1 MAHAILPT
9 ERYNTGMLTT
19 MFLLFAMADETGF
32 VPLFDGKTLK
42 GWQLVAPHGRGYVVE
57 DGAIVCP
64 ADGGGNLLTD
74 REYGDFIL
82 RLEYKLSAGGNN
94 GIGIRT
100 PLTGDAAYVGMEIQV
115 LDDQHAQYKGKIKPE
130 QHTASI
136 YDVFPSRTGFQ
147 KPAGEWNEEEIHV
160 EGRRVK
166 ITLNGVVTIDAN
178 LDNVREDAVLK
189 HHPGLLR
196 TSGYLGFLG
205 HNTRVEFRNIRVRP
219 LVTR

>member
-1 MAHAILPT
+1 
-9 ERYNTGMLTT
+9 MLTT
-19 MFLLFAMADETGF
+19 MFLLFAMADENGF

-42 GWQLVAPHGRGYVVE
+42 GWQLVAPHGRGYLVE
-57 DGAIVCP
+57 DGTIVCP

-74 REYGDFIL
+74 RQYGDFIL

-100 PLTGDAAYVGMEIQV
+100 PLTGDAAYAGMEIQV

-136 YDVFPSRTGFQ
+136 YDVFPARTGFQ

-189 HHPGLLR
+189 KHPGLLR

>member
-1 MAHAILPT
+1 
-9 ERYNTGMLTT
+9 MLITLT
-19 MFLLFAMADETGF
+19 LLSTLLFAPADETGF
-32 VPLFDGKTLK
+32 RPLFDGKTLK
-42 GWQLVAPHGRGYVVE
+42 GWQLVAGHGQGYLVE

-64 ADGGGNLLTD
+64 VDGGGNLLTD

-82 RLEYKLSAGGNN
+82 RLEYKLSPGGNN
-94 GIGIRT
+94 GVGIRT
-100 PLTGDAAYVGMEIQV
+100 PLNGDAAYVGMEIQV
-115 LDDQHAQYKGKIKPE
+115 LDDQHAMYKGKIKPE

-136 YDVFPSRTGFQ
+136 YDVFPARTGFQ

-178 LDNVREDAVLK
+178 LANVREEAVLK
-189 HHPGLLR
+189 KHPGLLR

-205 HNTRVEFRNIRVRP
+205 HNTRVEFRNIRIRE

>member
-1 MAHAILPT
+1 
-9 ERYNTGMLTT
+9 

-74 REYGDFIL
+74 RQYGDFIL

-100 PLTGDAAYVGMEIQV
+100 PLAGDAAYVGMEIQV

-136 YDVFPSRTGFQ
+136 YDVFPARTGFQ

-189 HHPGLLR
+189 KHPGLLR

>member
-1 MAHAILPT
+1 
-9 ERYNTGMLTT
+9 MLTT
-19 MFLLFAMADETGF
+19 MFLLFAMADENGF

-42 GWQLVAPHGRGYVVE
+42 GWQLVAPHGRGYLVE
-57 DGAIVCP
+57 DGTIVCP

-100 PLTGDAAYVGMEIQV
+100 PLTGDAAYAGMEIQV

-130 QHTASI
+130 QHTAAI
-136 YDVFPSRTGFQ
+136 YDVFPARTGFQ

-189 HHPGLLR
+189 KHPGLLR
-196 TSGYLGFLG
+196 TRGYLGFLG
-205 HNTRVEFRNIRVRP
+205 HNTRVEFRNIRIRT

>member
-1 MAHAILPT
+1 MARAILPT

-74 REYGDFIL
+74 RQYGDFIL

-100 PLTGDAAYVGMEIQV
+100 PLAGDAAYVGMEIQV

-136 YDVFPSRTGFQ
+136 YDVFPARTGFQ

-189 HHPGLLR
+189 KHPGLLR
-196 TSGYLGFLG
+196 TSGYLGFVG
-205 HNTRVEFRNIRVRP
+205 HKTRVEFRNIRVRP

>member
-1 MAHAILPT
+1 
-9 ERYNTGMLTT
+9 MLTT

-42 GWQLVAPHGRGYVVE
+42 GWQLVAGHGRGYVVE

-100 PLTGDAAYVGMEIQV
+100 PLTGDAAYAGMEIQV

-130 QHTASI
+130 QHTAAI
-136 YDVFPSRTGFQ
+136 NDVFPARTGLRSLRST
-147 KPAGEWNEEEIHV
+147 PSGTASSIR
-160 EGRRVK
+160 GRSRSASGA
-166 ITLNGVVTIDAN
+166 TPSPSSS
-178 LDNVREDAVLK
+178 
-189 HHPGLLR
+189 HP
-196 TSGYLGFLG
+196 
-205 HNTRVEFRNIRVRP
+205 RVR
-219 LVTR
+219 

>member
-1 MAHAILPT
+1 
-9 ERYNTGMLTT
+9 MLTMIT
-19 MFLLFAMADETGF
+19 LLLAMADETGF
-32 VPLFDGKTLK
+32 RPLFDGKSLK
-42 GWQLVAPHGRGYVVE
+42 GWQLVGGHGQGYLVE
-57 DGAIVCP
+57 DGSIVCP

-82 RLEYKLSAGGNN
+82 RLEYKLSPGGNN
-94 GIGIRT
+94 GVGIRT

-115 LDDQHAQYKGKIKPE
+115 LDDQHAMYKGKIKPE

-136 YDVFPSRTGFQ
+136 YDVFPARTGFQ

-178 LDNVREDAVLK
+178 LDNVKEAAVLK
-189 HHPGLLR
+189 KHPGLLR

-205 HNTRVEFRNIRVRP
+205 HNTRVEYRNIRLRE

>member
-1 MAHAILPT
+1 
-9 ERYNTGMLTT
+9 MLTT

-32 VPLFDGKTLK
+32 TPLFDGKTLK

-82 RLEYKLSAGGNN
+82 RLEYKLSPGGNN

-100 PLTGDAAYVGMEIQV
+100 PLTGDAAYAGMEIQV

-136 YDVFPSRTGFQ
+136 YDVFPARTGFQ
-147 KPAGEWNEEEIHV
+147 KPAGEWHEEEIHV

-189 HHPGLLR
+189 KHPGLLR
-196 TSGYLGFLG
+196 TRGYLGFLG